1 MADYK
6 IGDLV
11 EVLDPFNPIEGLGK
25 RTLAIVID
33 NISRP
38 SKNTIKIFWHGGTKS
53 WIPTHWVRKI
63 EIDDSEEQL
72 KYAQGFKTR
81 FIFQTN

>member
-1 MADYK
+1 MADFK

-11 EVLDPFNPIEGLGK
+11 QVIDPFNPIVVGK
-25 RTLAIVID
+25 KTKTLAIVID
-33 NISRP
+33 NVSRP

-63 EIDDSEEQL
+63 EIDDSEE
-72 KYAQGFKTR
+72 
-81 FIFQTN
+81 

>member
-11 EVLDPFNPIEGLGK
+11 EVIDPFNTIIDSK
-25 RTLAIVID
+25 KTLAIVID

-63 EIDDSEEQL
+63 EIDESEE
-72 KYAQGFKTR
+72 
-81 FIFQTN
+81 

>member
-1 MADYK
+1 MAYFK

-11 EVLDPFNPIEGLGK
+11 QVFDPFNPLVVGK
-25 RTLAIVID
+25 KTKTLAIVID
-33 NISRP
+33 NVSRP

-63 EIDDSEEQL
+63 EIDNSEE
-72 KYAQGFKTR
+72 
-81 FIFQTN
+81 

>member
-6 IGDLV
+6 IGELV
-11 EVLDPFNPIEGLGK
+11 EVIDPFNPIVVGK
-25 RTLAIVID
+25 KTKTLAIVID
-33 NISRP
+33 NVSRP

-63 EIDDSEEQL
+63 EIDDSEE
-72 KYAQGFKTR
+72 
-81 FIFQTN
+81 

>member
-6 IGDLV
+6 IGELV
-11 EVLDPFNPIEGLGK
+11 EVVDPFNPIVVGK
-25 RTLAIVID
+25 KTKTLAIVID
-33 NISRP
+33 NVSRP

-63 EIDDSEEQL
+63 EIDDSEE
-72 KYAQGFKTR
+72 
-81 FIFQTN
+81 

>member
-1 MADYK
+1 MADFK

-11 EVLDPFNPIEGLGK
+11 QVFDPFNPLVVGK
-25 RTLAIVID
+25 KTKTLAIVID
-33 NISRP
+33 NVSRP

-63 EIDDSEEQL
+63 EIDDSEE
-72 KYAQGFKTR
+72 
-81 FIFQTN
+81 

>member
-1 MADYK
+1 MADFK

-11 EVLDPFNPIEGLGK
+11 QVFDPFNPLVVGK
-25 RTLAIVID
+25 KTKTLAIVID
-33 NISRP
+33 NVSRP

-63 EIDDSEEQL
+63 EIDNSEE
-72 KYAQGFKTR
+72 
-81 FIFQTN
+81 

>member
-1 MADYK
+1 MADFK

-11 EVLDPFNPIEGLGK
+11 QVFDPFNPIVVGK
-25 RTLAIVID
+25 KNKTLAIVVD
-33 NISRP
+33 NVSRP

-63 EIDDSEEQL
+63 EIDNSEE
-72 KYAQGFKTR
+72 
-81 FIFQTN
+81 

>member
-1 MADYK
+1 MADFK

-11 EVLDPFNPIEGLGK
+11 QVFDPFNPIVVGK
-25 RTLAIVID
+25 KTKTLAIVID
-33 NISRP
+33 NVSRP

-63 EIDDSEEQL
+63 EIDNSEE
-72 KYAQGFKTR
+72 
-81 FIFQTN
+81 

>member
-1 MADYK
+1 MTDYK

-11 EVLDPFNPIEGLGK
+11 EVLDPFNPIVVSK
-25 RTLAIVID
+25 KTKTLAIVID
-33 NISRP
+33 NVSRP

-63 EIDDSEEQL
+63 EIDDSEE
-72 KYAQGFKTR
+72 
-81 FIFQTN
+81 

>member
-1 MADYK
+1 MADFK

-11 EVLDPFNPIEGLGK
+11 QVFDPFNPIVVGK
-25 RTLAIVID
+25 KTKTLAIVID
-33 NISRP
+33 NVSRP

-63 EIDDSEEQL
+63 EIDDSEE
-72 KYAQGFKTR
+72 
-81 FIFQTN
+81 

>member
-6 IGDLV
+6 IGELV
-11 EVLDPFNPIEGLGK
+11 EVIDPFNPIVVGK
-25 RTLAIVID
+25 KTKTLAIVID
-33 NISRP
+33 NVSRP

-63 EIDDSEEQL
+63 EID
-72 KYAQGFKTR
+72 
-81 FIFQTN
+81 

>member
-1 MADYK
+1 MADFK

-11 EVLDPFNPIEGLGK
+11 QVFDPFNPIVVGK
-25 RTLAIVID
+25 KTKTLAIVVD
-33 NISRP
+33 NVSRP

-63 EIDDSEEQL
+63 EIDNSEE
-72 KYAQGFKTR
+72 
-81 FIFQTN
+81 

>member
-1 MADYK
+1 MTDFK

-11 EVLDPFNPIEGLGK
+11 EVLDPFNPIVVSK
-25 RTLAIVID
+25 KTKTLAIVID
-33 NISRP
+33 NVSRP

-63 EIDDSEEQL
+63 EIDDSEE
-72 KYAQGFKTR
+72 
-81 FIFQTN
+81 